1 MRLVFVAVVAF
12 SLGLFVEIPA
22 KLVIRYLY
30 QSEYGRLVY
39 ICDDAM
45 RSHYIAK
52 NKVLETPSE
61 PNLAELEIAE
71 LALLDCQKY
80 DVLRKKLLT
89 YGLTEHD
96 LSLISLRYIE
106 EKSSDLMDVIEI
118 HEINY

>member
-1 MRLVFVAVVAF
+1 MRVVLVACVAF
-12 SLGLFVEIPA
+12 VLGIFADIPA
-22 KLVIRYLY
+22 KIVIRYIY
-30 QSEYGRLVY
+30 QSDYGRLVY

-61 PNLAELEIAE
+61 PNLVELEIAE
-71 LALLDCQKY
+71 VALLDCQKY
-80 DVLRKKLLT
+80 DVLRKRLLS

-96 LSLISLRYIE
+96 LSLISLKYIE

>member
-1 MRLVFVAVVAF
+1 MRLVVVAVVAF
-12 SLGLFVEIPA
+12 SLGMFVEIPA

>member
-1 MRLVFVAVVAF
+1 MRLVLVAGIAF
-12 SLGLFVEIPA
+12 ILGMFADVPA
-22 KLVIRYLY
+22 KTIIRYMY

-52 NKVLETPSE
+52 NKALETPSE
-61 PNLAELEIAE
+61 LNLAELEITE
-71 LALLDCQKY
+71 VALLDCQKY
-80 DVLRKKLLT
+80 DVLRKRLLS
-89 YGLTEHD
+89 YGLTEND
-96 LSLISLRYIE
+96 LSLISLKYIE

>member
-1 MRLVFVAVVAF
+1 MRLVLVAGIAF
-12 SLGLFVEIPA
+12 ILGMFADLPA
-22 KLVIRYLY
+22 KMIIRYMY

-61 PNLAELEIAE
+61 LNLAELEITE
-71 LALLDCQKY
+71 VALLDCQKY
-80 DVLRKKLLT
+80 DVLRKRLLS
-89 YGLTEHD
+89 YGLTEND
-96 LSLISLRYIE
+96 LSLISLKYIE